1 MKDWKGEE
9 GKVVEAWLNQR
20 FVSTGFIAL
29 INAENITPVPD
40 HASELCT
47 WISVKD
53 LPPLILDHKAIIGK
67 ALTHLQKTINYLPIG
82 KTLLPERFTMYQ
94 LQTLYEAITGKSED
108 RGNFQ
113 RKVMRLNV
121 LHRHGKVMSGAQNK
135 APFLYSINDAVYD
148 ELQKTGVGFL

>member
-1 MKDWKGEE
+1 
-9 GKVVEAWLNQR
+9 
-20 FVSTGFIAL
+20 
-29 INAENITPVPD
+29 
-40 HASELCT
+40 
-47 WISVKD
+47 
-53 LPPLILDHKAIIGK
+53 
-67 ALTHLQKTINYLPIG
+67 
-82 KTLLPERFTMYQ
+82 MYQ